1 MSEDYINWENRIV
14 DFGEAPANTF
24 LAHELNARRHP
35 GKQRDALRGSLNT
48 VGWIAPVI
56 VSKNSGKVLD
66 GHARIEEALTKNE
79 HALVPYVTVDV
90 SAHEEAVILATLD
103 PITDLAVYDKEAL
116 DMLLHDI
123 QVGDPALQQML
134 SELAQKHGVTPPE
147 VEFKEFDE
155 SIEKDVQY
163 NECPEC
169 HHKWPK

>member
-1 MSEDYINWENRIV
+1 MAEQIEWQNRII

-24 LAHELNARRHP
+24 LAHEKNARRHP

-56 VSKNSGKVLD
+56 VSRQSGKVLD
-66 GHARIEEALTKNE
+66 GHARIEEALTKNDE
-79 HALVPYVTVDV
+79 FLVPYVTVDV
-90 SAHEEAVILATLD
+90 SEHEETVILATLD

-116 DMLLHDI
+116 DALLHEI
-123 QVGDPALQQML
+123 QVGDAGLQQML
-134 SELAQKHGVTPPE
+134 SELAQKHGVTPPD

-155 SIEKDVQY
+155 SVASDVQY

-169 HHKWPK
+169 HHRWPK